1 MRYILIGI
9 FIRNSIQFHFNF
21 DRIFNISFVCNISKK
36 TFTFFINSVTLY
48 CIKFRELRLFT
59 LCLKFVQVLH
69 EGNQFRKDAELVREA
84 DELWYHLLKSG
95 DRVKLKQNAILNIDF
110 LMTIVKGVS
119 ISYLRSI
126 LDLVRSQILD
136 WEIELLYNMTK
147 QSVHVVSQDPNE
159 LAIEILLWL
168 KPFTIPITANESNI
182 SEKSKNNDSCLS
194 VLVNDTYNWCNNIQT
209 PILIPSNS
217 WLNLPMPPQVAM
229 ITCSWNSITRAV
241 STPDSQH
248 LIACEGKMLH
258 FFNLPAKSI
267 IKSFEGILF

>member
-1 MRYILIGI
+1 
-9 FIRNSIQFHFNF
+9 
-21 DRIFNISFVCNISKK
+21 
-36 TFTFFINSVTLY
+36 
-48 CIKFRELRLFT
+48 
-59 LCLKFVQVLH
+59 
-69 EGNQFRKDAELVREA
+69 
-84 DELWYHLLKSG
+84 
-95 DRVKLKQNAILNIDF
+95 
-110 LMTIVKGVS
+110 MTVVKGNS

-126 LDLVRSQILD
+126 LDMVRSQILD

-147 QSVHVVSQDPNE
+147 QSVHVVSQDANQ

-168 KPFTIPITANESNI
+168 KPFTTSSLETTTASTTTTTTVPQIAN
-182 SEKSKNNDSCLS
+182 KAHDSCLTS
-194 VLVNDTYNWCNNIQT
+194 LMNETYNWCNSLQT

-248 LIACEGKMLH
+248 LIACEAKMIH

-267 IKSFEGILF
+267 IKSFEGI

>member
-1 MRYILIGI
+1 MNSAYFWRYL
-9 FIRNSIQFHFNF
+9 FLYL
-21 DRIFNISFVCNISKK
+21 SFG
-36 TFTFFINSVTLY
+36 
-48 CIKFRELRLFT
+48 
-59 LCLKFVQVLH
+59 QVLH
-69 EGNQFRKDAELVREA
+69 EASNIRKDAELVREA

-95 DRVKLKQNAILNIDF
+95 DRVKLKENAILNIDF

-147 QSVHVVSQDPNE
+147 QSVHVVSQDANQ

-168 KPFTIPITANESNI
+168 KPFTTPISSNETNI
-182 SEKSKNNDSCLS
+182 SQNVKNNDSCLS
-194 VLVNDTYNWCNNIQT
+194 VLVNDTYNWCNNLLS

-267 IKSFEGILF
+267 IKSFEGIYFHLFIFNYINFFIITPALTLNHHHTSNILFDITLASITSR

>member
-1 MRYILIGI
+1 MDFQSLNES
-9 FIRNSIQFHFNF
+9 NSI
-21 DRIFNISFVCNISKK
+21 RKE
-36 TFTFFINSVTLY
+36 T
-48 CIKFRELRLFT
+48 ELI
-59 LCLKFVQVLH
+59 
-69 EGNQFRKDAELVREA
+69 REA

-95 DRVKLKQNAILNIDF
+95 DRTKLKENAILNIDF
-110 LMTIVKGVS
+110 LMTVVKGNS

-147 QSVHVVSQDPNE
+147 QSVHVVSQDANQ

-168 KPFTIPITANESNI
+168 KPYTNASASSDATTTSTATIGQISN
-182 SEKSKNNDSCLS
+182 KPQDSCLTS
-194 VLVNDTYNWCNNIQT
+194 LVSETYNWCNNLQT

-248 LIACEGKMLH
+248 LIACEGKMIH
-258 FFNLPAKSI
+258 FFNLPAKI
-267 IKSFEGILF
+267 DVKSLEGILQTIDHFLHFISRITEIASNIIRITEYLRSKSELFRSKTFASFDSFLQMISAII

>member
-1 MRYILIGI
+1 MQSLNES
-9 FIRNSIQFHFNF
+9 NSI
-21 DRIFNISFVCNISKK
+21 RKE
-36 TFTFFINSVTLY
+36 T
-48 CIKFRELRLFT
+48 ELI
-59 LCLKFVQVLH
+59 
-69 EGNQFRKDAELVREA
+69 REA

-95 DRVKLKQNAILNIDF
+95 DRPKLKENAILNIDF
-110 LMTIVKGVS
+110 LMTVVKGNS

-147 QSVHVVSQDPNE
+147 QSVHVVSQDANQ

-168 KPFTIPITANESNI
+168 KPFTNTSASNDRTSTVTTI
-182 SEKSKNNDSCLS
+182 GQINNKTQDSCLTS
-194 VLVNDTYNWCNNIQT
+194 LVNETYNWCNNLHT

-229 ITCSWNSITRAV
+229 ITSSWNSITRAV

-248 LIACEGKMLH
+248 LIACEGKMIH
-258 FFNLPAKSI
+258 FFNLPAKTN
-267 IKSFEGILF
+267 IKSFEGILQLIIQTNYF